1 MNTFGQNIAAFRKN
15 KNLTQEKLA
24 ELIGISPQS
33 VSKWENDVSMPDIAL
48 LPILADIFSTSID
61 SLFGMGESVSVS
73 REQIPEKAID
83 SLLRLIGSQF
93 KLSDEQ
99 YPEYTTTISESN
111 GYSTALFTDTCGA
124 VWANADLGLVFRKS
138 PEEFENTMSER
149 IENCRPLLE
158 LILDG
163 DTVKVLSVMLK
174 NTTPS
179 SASYISKKCEI
190 PAESVA
196 AILEKLESVTLAM
209 SSEVNFDDTSVK
221 LWRVSSTHKML
232 FLHSLLILAQ
242 KILDGDNYY
251 CYCGSTLWC
260 K

>member
-48 LPILADIFSTSID
+48 LPILADIFSTTID
-61 SLFGMGESVSVS
+61 SLISMGESISVS

-83 SLLRLIGSQF
+83 TLLHLIGSQF

-99 YPEYTTTISESN
+99 YAEYSSTIAESN

-124 VWANADLGLVFRKS
+124 VWANEDLGLVFRKS
-138 PEEFENTMSER
+138 PAEFENTMSER
-149 IENCRPLLE
+149 IEKCSPLLN
-158 LILDG
+158 LILDA
-163 DTVKVLSVMLK
+163 DAVKVLDIMLK

-179 SASYISKKCEI
+179 SASYISKKCDI
-190 PAESVA
+190 PAETVSTA
-196 AILEKLESVTLAM
+196 LAKLEDVNLAM

-221 LWRVSSTHKML
+221 LWRVSATHKML
-232 FLHSLLILAQ
+232 FVHSLLVLAE
-242 KILDGDNYY
+242 KVLDGDNYY
-251 CYCGSTLWC
+251 CYCGSELWC